1 MGCFG
6 LRVGGLVWHMGWE
19 LLVCGCNLLLFSDSK
34 LHWKKTIIFVCV
46 VHVCLMLSYNR
57 SSSLF
62 RPGLLSVHVHL
73 DKQHRSLKVG
83 HGSWYPLEQH
93 LFSKIEPV
101 FPNYIFIMFHTLFVF
116 RSESSLFVSLLV
128 SCFCLGICQNFICYN
143 IPSCLSLFY
152 LNTGAT
158 EKYFPSFYLGD
169 QRRFGEDITQC
180 LISG

>member
-1 MGCFG
+1 MCHFVPVDCPLFQSRLVCVWVVFG

-73 DKQHRSLKVG
+73 DRHHRSIEVG
-83 HGSWYPLEQH
+83 HASWPPLEQH
-93 LFSKIEPV
+93 EFLRQIHSFFVSYLSISLFLDSYLAFLFVRNHIFYFSFV
-101 FPNYIFIMFHTLFVF
+101 FPPRY
-116 RSESSLFVSLLV
+116 
-128 SCFCLGICQNFICYN
+128 C
-143 IPSCLSLFY
+143 
-152 LNTGAT
+152 
-158 EKYFPSFYLGD
+158 
-169 QRRFGEDITQC
+169 
-180 LISG
+180 